1 MILQRE
7 TRGRLLFFSLL
18 TAAARRF
25 IECGN
30 MKIIGK
36 IGQFGDTRN
45 MGSAPQNRDAQI
57 SRKDFGAHSGCGSL
71 QRKNVKILDCTLR
84 DGGLVNDSNFT
95 AEFAAAVVSSCA
107 QAGVDVVEVGFKNSR
122 KFFSAEKY
130 GAFRFCDEEI
140 VLTAKGAA
148 NVKIAVLMDVLKCE
162 PSELAPKKQSAVD
175 IVRCAF
181 YATQISE
188 ALEVLETAAE
198 KGYETAACMMAAST
212 IEDGVLDENLGR
224 LCACGGVDTI
234 YLMDS
239 FGALLPDKFALLARK
254 YSDATSAAG
263 KKFGVHAHNNLQCA
277 FANELSAVSIG
288 ADVLDCT
295 IGGLGKGAG
304 NCPTE
309 LLVGALRGA
318 KRALP
323 VVDVSQNLVEPI
335 KNKYRCADYP
345 QYMLTALLNE
355 HPRAA
360 MNYFAE
366 NKKLSAAEFFESLG
380 K

>member
-1 MILQRE
+1 MN
-7 TRGRLLFFSLL
+7 T
-18 TAAARRF
+18 
-25 IECGN
+25 
-30 MKIIGK
+30 IGK
-36 IGQFGDTRN
+36 VGQSGN
-45 MGSAPQNRDAQI
+45 SHNSGGAALQNRNSNI
-57 SRKDFGAHSGCGSL
+57 PRKDSRALLAGENPPS
-71 QRKNVKILDCTLR
+71 KETKILDCTLR

-95 AEFAAAVVSSCA
+95 AEFAAAAVRACA
-107 QAGVDVVEVGFKNSR
+107 SAGVDIVEVGFKNSR
-122 KFFSAEKY
+122 KFFSPEKY
-130 GAFRFCDEEI
+130 GVFRFCDEDL
-140 VLTAKGAA
+140 VRAAKGAA

-162 PSELAPKKQSAVD
+162 PSELPAKRESAVD

-181 YATQISE
+181 YAPQISD
-188 ALEVLETAAE
+188 AIAVLETASQ

-212 IEDGVLDENLGR
+212 IDEKTLGENLRR
-224 LCACGGVDTI
+224 LCGCGGIDTV

-239 FGALLPDKFALLARK
+239 FGALLPDKFARLAEK
-254 YSDATSAAG
+254 YFAAVSASG

-277 FANELSAVSIG
+277 FANELSALSIG
-288 ADVLDCT
+288 ADILDCT

-318 KRALP
+318 ERALP
-323 VVDVSQNLVEPI
+323 VIDVSQNLVEPI
-335 KNKYRCADYP
+335 KNKYKCADYP

-366 NKKLSAAEFFESLG
+366 NKKLSAAEFFESLA

>member
-1 MILQRE
+1 
-7 TRGRLLFFSLL
+7 
-18 TAAARRF
+18 
-25 IECGN
+25 
-30 MKIIGK
+30 MKTIGK
-36 IGQFGDTRN
+36 VGQLGTFHNNSG
-45 MGSAPQNRDAQI
+45 GAALQNQNANV
-57 SRKDFGAHSGCGSL
+57 SRKDSHAPLAG
-71 QRKNVKILDCTLR
+71 KNPPSKETKILDCTLR

-95 AEFAAAVVSSCA
+95 AKFAAAVVRACA
-107 QAGVDVVEVGFKNSR
+107 SAGVDIVEVGFKNSR
-122 KFFSAEKY
+122 KFFSPEKY
-130 GAFRFCDEEI
+130 GVFRFCDED
-140 VLTAKGAA
+140 VVRAAKGAA

-162 PSELAPKKQSAVD
+162 PSELPAKRESAVD

-181 YATQISE
+181 YAPQISD
-188 ALEVLETAAE
+188 AIAVLETASQ
-198 KGYETAACMMAAST
+198 KGYETVACMMAAST
-212 IEDGVLDENLGR
+212 IDEKTLGENLRR
-224 LCACGGVDTI
+224 LCGCGGIDTV

-239 FGALLPDKFALLARK
+239 FGALLPDKFARLAEK
-254 YSDATSAAG
+254 YFAAVSASG

-277 FANELSAVSIG
+277 FANELSAISIG
-288 ADVLDCT
+288 ADILDCT

-318 KRALP
+318 ERALP
-323 VVDVSQNLVEPI
+323 VIDVSQNLVEPI
-335 KNKYRCADYP
+335 KNKYKCADYP

-366 NKKLSAAEFFESLG
+366 NKKLSAAEFFESLA